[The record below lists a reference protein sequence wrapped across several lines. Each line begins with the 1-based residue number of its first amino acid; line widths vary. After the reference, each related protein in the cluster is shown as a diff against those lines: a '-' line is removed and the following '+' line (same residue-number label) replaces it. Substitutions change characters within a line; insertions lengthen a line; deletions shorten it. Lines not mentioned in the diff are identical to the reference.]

1 MNEPFRSVAILP
13 TKRTNQ
19 KMAANVRLTQK
30 IPISEIE
37 VLTKGTIAST
47 IIWLIEIYKS
57 LVIMYYVLVMLLLL
71 L

>member
-1 MNEPFRSVAILP
+1 
-13 TKRTNQ
+13 
-19 KMAANVRLTQK
+19 MAANVRLTQK